1 MPIEKTTI
9 SLEYPFP
16 EDRVFRYQAMQDV
29 LSTLIEEP
37 FAEVSVSNLATR
49 VDADQSTVSK
59 AVTLLGELGVV
70 ETRPDGRKE
79 LVSINRTRLNKPDP
93 VLSISQPEFHR
104 PVRAFLDRL
113 ESSVDDVVGV
123 VLFGSVA
130 RGEADRMSD
139 IDLLVIVDDEKTQ
152 TRREVQSIV
161 RELENEKFEG
171 NRYAFQT
178 LVESTESAKRI
189 GDRLRDQFDE
199 SITLI
204 ESDELAEIR
213 EGVYTDGQ

>member
-9 SLEYPFP
+9 ALDYPFP
-16 EDRVFRYQAMQDV
+16 ENRVFRYQAMQDV

-37 FAEVSVSNLATR
+37 FAEVSVSNLAAR

-59 AVTLLGELGVV
+59 AVMLLGDLGVV
-70 ETRPDGRKE
+70 ETCPDGRKE

-113 ESSVDDVVGV
+113 ESSVDEIVGV

-139 IDLLVIVDDEKTQ
+139 IDLLVIVDGDKTE
-152 TRREVQSIV
+152 TRRDVQSIV

-171 NRYAFQT
+171 NRYSFQT

-189 GDRLRDQFDE
+189 GDRLRDQFDDA
-199 SITLI
+199 ITLI
-204 ESDELAEIR
+204 GSDELAEIR
-213 EGVYTDGQ
+213 ERVYTDG

>member
-1 MPIEKTTI
+1 MPNAKTTI
-9 SLEYPFP
+9 ALEYPFP
-16 EDRVFRYQAMQDV
+16 ENRVFRYQAMQDV
-29 LSTLIEEP
+29 LSALIEEP
-37 FAEVSVSNLATR
+37 FAEVSVSNLAAR

-59 AVTLLGELGVV
+59 AVTLLGDLGVV

-93 VLSISQPEFHR
+93 VLSISQPEFQR

-113 ESSVDDVVGV
+113 ESSVDDIVGV

-130 RGEADRMSD
+130 MGEADRMSD
-139 IDLLVIVDDEKTQ
+139 IDLLVIVDGDKTQ
-152 TRREVQSIV
+152 TRRDVQSIV
-161 RELENEKFEG
+161 RELENQKFEG
-171 NRYAFQT
+171 NRYSFQT

-189 GDRLRDQFDE
+189 GDRLRDQFDDA
-199 SITLI
+199 ITLI
-204 ESDELAEIR
+204 GSEELAEIR

>member
-1 MPIEKTTI
+1 
-9 SLEYPFP
+9 L
-16 EDRVFRYQAMQDV
+16 
-29 LSTLIEEP
+29 
-37 FAEVSVSNLATR
+37 VSN
-49 VDADQSTVSK
+49 
-59 AVTLLGELGVV
+59 
-70 ETRPDGRKE
+70 
-79 LVSINRTRLNKPDP
+79 NRTLLNKPDP

-113 ESSVDDVVGV
+113 ESSVDDIVGV

-139 IDLLVIVDDEKTQ
+139 IDLLVIVDGDKTQ

-161 RELENEKFEG
+161 RKLEKEKFEG
-171 NRYAFQT
+171 NRYSFQT

-189 GDRLRDQFDE
+189 GDRLRDQFDDA
-199 SITLI
+199 ITLI
-204 ESDELAEIR
+204 GSEELAEIR